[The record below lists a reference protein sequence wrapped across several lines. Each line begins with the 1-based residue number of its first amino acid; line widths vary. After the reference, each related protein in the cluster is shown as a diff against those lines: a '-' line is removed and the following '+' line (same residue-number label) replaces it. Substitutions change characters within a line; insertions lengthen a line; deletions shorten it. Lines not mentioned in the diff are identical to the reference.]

1 MQTKALEKL
10 QRFASQRRWQIVLVI
25 AVLAISLIIR
35 LLLFRYHGYYIDEN
49 CFKAWYNTAAETGLR
64 HFYDSTWCDY
74 PPFNI
79 YIFWIFGNLA
89 HTIGPNSLDF
99 LIKLPQNLFDLATAY
114 LIFRFVR
121 SNYSFLPA
129 LIAMT
134 VYAFNPA
141 IIFDLAV
148 WGQFDSIY
156 TFFMIASLYA
166 LMRSR
171 YEISGALFS
180 LAILTKPQSIILLP
194 VLAYIILRNGRWK
207 RAISSGLVSIASVF
221 LFIAPFNWNGGP
233 ITFLIDKYSGYGVYP
248 YNSINAYNFW
258 ALRGFWKWDGGG
270 EPPRIDMLSIPHSFL
285 GMSYQMWGV
294 IAFLVLTAF
303 VIWQLHRRYEQKSA
317 VFAVFLL
324 MFGFFMIMTRMHER
338 YLFPV
343 FALLALGWA
352 GRFTFKS
359 FTTWLY
365 LGITGTFLANLVYVM
380 AQLKAGAF
388 IPDGHWSLYVL
399 APLNI
404 ILFVSA
410 MVYFWRMQCCK
421 PAIEELR

>member
-1 MQTKALEKL
+1 MQTKVLEKL
-10 QRFASQRRWQIVLVI
+10 QRFASEPKGQAVLVI
-25 AVLAISLIIR
+25 LILAISLLIR
-35 LLLFRYHGYYIDEN
+35 LLLFHYHGYHVDEG
-49 CFKAWYNTAAETGLR
+49 CFKAWYNTAAEGGLR
-64 HFYDSTWCDY
+64 NFYTNTSWCDY
-74 PPFNI
+74 PPFSI
-79 YIFWIFGNLA
+79 YIFWIFGNIA
-89 HTIGPNSLDF
+89 HAIGPDSLDF

-121 SNYSFLPA
+121 SNYFFLPA
-129 LIAMT
+129 LGAMT

-141 IIFDLAV
+141 VIFDLAV

-166 LMRSR
+166 LLRSK
-171 YEISGALFS
+171 YEVSGALFS
-180 LAILTKPQSIILLP
+180 LAILTKPQSIVLLP
-194 VLAYIILRNGRWK
+194 VLAYVMLRNGGLK
-207 RAISSGLVSIASVF
+207 RAITSGLVSITSVF
-221 LFIAPFNWNGGP
+221 LFIAPFNWSGNP
-233 ITFLIDKYSGYGVYP
+233 ITFLMDRYSGYGVYQ

-258 ALRGFWKWDGGG
+258 ALMGFWKADTV
-270 EPPRIDMLSIPHSFL
+270 PHMGL
-285 GMSYQMWGV
+285 SYQVWG
-294 IAFLVLTAF
+294 IIIF
-303 VIWQLHRRYEQKSA
+303 VIFMIFVMWQLHRRYEQKA
-317 VFAVFLL
+317 AIFAVFLL
-324 MFGFFMIMTRMHER
+324 MFGFFMLTTRMHER

-365 LGITGTFLANLVYVM
+365 LGLTGTFLANLVYVM
-380 AQLKAGAF
+380 AQLKAGDF

-410 MVYFWRMQCCK
+410 IVYFWRMQRRK
-421 PAIEELR
+421 PVVEELR